1 MDGFF
6 GKGMTSKES
15 HDAVDCHYAFLMR
28 GAEGW
33 VVALRGQN
41 TVPSWRMT
49 SGRGCRT
56 GGKGLA

>member
-1 MDGFF
+1 
-6 GKGMTSKES
+6 MTSKES
-15 HDAVDCHYAFLMR
+15 HDAVDCHYAFFMR